1 MKTHQ
6 LVEIENVKNANRQL
20 KNLLE
25 RTKLEIVGLGL
36 FYGKAGLGKSRWA
49 WKTAFENQYIY
60 LRLECNATVKDF
72 LKALLARLQG
82 SSNSYS
88 DIKGTQSHI
97 YRQIL
102 DILQGDQSIVVF
114 LDEIDVGFHNRRILA
129 TIRDF
134 IDLSLATFVLVGMEQ
149 AKDKLKAM
157 HNHYF
162 DRCNCFMKFQELS
175 FEDAK
180 KLLNEVCE
188 VVIDNETMKYIFT
201 RSNGTMRILYKHI
214 EALERIGKR
223 LKKSELTF
231 DEIKDIISKVES

>member
-102 DILQGDQSIVVF
+102 DILQGDQNTVVF

-134 IDLSLATFVLVGMEQ
+134 IDQ
-149 AKDKLKAM
+149 
-157 HNHYF
+157 
-162 DRCNCFMKFQELS
+162 
-175 FEDAK
+175 
-180 KLLNEVCE
+180 
-188 VVIDNETMKYIFT
+188 
-201 RSNGTMRILYKHI
+201 
-214 EALERIGKR
+214 
-223 LKKSELTF
+223 
-231 DEIKDIISKVES
+231 